1 MTPRLIQI
9 SFLFLTTGMGFLSIL
24 FLQELWQIEDVNL
37 QLSFTLFFTYLIIF
51 SLCTIGLAKIEPE
64 KIKVNQIFG
73 RTSSIFAVFF
83 FFFASLIFISQGL
96 TTDYWADRGSF
107 PLSNFFLLFLLIVPF
122 HFLLSGNKTLG
133 YLFCLIAMF
142 SFSILQVRIN
152 LLMLFIL
159 ILMVFN
165 FSTKKLDFKSVF
177 FLSFIFFITMMTI
190 SILRADVENEISAIA
205 FISKIAASFGS
216 EWRDGTFFHE
226 RLTVADISFVKE
238 NFKYNFL
245 TFIPGWSF
253 FAPLSAQEL
262 INAQM
267 VSILSEILG
276 LRDLGVSGLR
286 IGMSWEAYILF
297 GYFGVVT
304 IAIFSAILTR
314 ISHLLILRGEL
325 VPAAIL
331 ISSNIYLLIGFP
343 LFTISNFGQL
353 IVFYLL
359 LKLPVSMLQTK

>member
-1 MTPRLIQI
+1 
-9 SFLFLTTGMGFLSIL
+9 
-24 FLQELWQIEDVNL
+24 
-37 QLSFTLFFTYLIIF
+37 
-51 SLCTIGLAKIEPE
+51 
-64 KIKVNQIFG
+64 
-73 RTSSIFAVFF
+73 
-83 FFFASLIFISQGL
+83 
-96 TTDYWADRGSF
+96 
-107 PLSNFFLLFLLIVPF
+107 
-122 HFLLSGNKTLG
+122 
-133 YLFCLIAMF
+133 
-142 SFSILQVRIN
+142 
-152 LLMLFIL
+152 
-159 ILMVFN
+159 
-165 FSTKKLDFKSVF
+165 
-177 FLSFIFFITMMTI
+177 MTI

-276 LRDLGVSGLR
+276 LRDLGVSGIR
-286 IGMSWEAYILF
+286 IGMIWEAYILF

-314 ISHLLILRGEL
+314 ISHLLIFKG
-325 VPAAIL
+325 ASA
-331 ISSNIYLLIGFP
+331 SSNFNFIKH
-343 LFTISNFGQL
+343 ISLNWIPALYYKQFWA
-353 IVFYLL
+353 VDSF
-359 LKLPVSMLQTK
+359 LPSIEVAG

>member
-1 MTPRLIQI
+1 ME
-9 SFLFLTTGMGFLSIL
+9 G
-24 FLQELWQIEDVNL
+24 WN
-37 QLSFTLFFTYLIIF
+37 
-51 SLCTIGLAKIEPE
+51 
-64 KIKVNQIFG
+64 
-73 RTSSIFAVFF
+73 
-83 FFFASLIFISQGL
+83 
-96 TTDYWADRGSF
+96 
-107 PLSNFFLLFLLIVPF
+107 
-122 HFLLSGNKTLG
+122 
-133 YLFCLIAMF
+133 
-142 SFSILQVRIN
+142 
-152 LLMLFIL
+152 
-159 ILMVFN
+159 
-165 FSTKKLDFKSVF
+165 
-177 FLSFIFFITMMTI
+177 
-190 SILRADVENEISAIA
+190 
-205 FISKIAASFGS
+205 
-216 EWRDGTFFHE
+216 FFHE

-276 LRDLGVSGLR
+276 LRDLGVSGIR
-286 IGMSWEAYILF
+286 IGMIWEAYILF

-304 IAIFSAILTR
+304 IAIFFSNTYSNITSSNFKRRASA
-314 ISHLLILRGEL
+314 
-325 VPAAIL
+325 AAIL